1 MRGSIKLLIA
11 ILAMLLLEYV
21 IWLCSG
27 KFTEEKTNT
36 LFVFSVFYIIFCI
49 TELPFRNNSLLLD
62 EPYPAWLKY
71 LNIITLF
78 QFIIRQAD
86 EHL

>member
-1 MRGSIKLLIA
+1 MKGSVKLLIA
-11 ILAMLLLEYV
+11 ILAMLLFEYV

-36 LFVFSVFYIIFCI
+36 LFVFSVFYIVFCI
-49 TELPFRNNSLLLD
+49 IELPFRDNSLFLD